1 MRILI
6 LLTGLL
12 FLISCGERKAHT
24 DKKIFRY
31 NEPKGITS
39 LDPAFARSMSNTWG
53 INLLFNGLVQL
64 DSQLN
69 IQPAIAKRWTI
80 SADGRTYRFFLRRD
94 VAFHVDPC
102 FGKDS
107 TRTVV
112 AQDFVYSFRRVL
124 DPQLASP
131 GKWVFANVSQP
142 SEAAFT
148 AVSDSELVISLKQAF
163 PPFLG
168 MLSMHYCSVVPHEA
182 VEMYGKDF
190 RMHPVGTGPFRFF
203 IWKEGIKLVVHKNP
217 AYFEQDEQGKQ
228 LPYLDAVSVSF
239 VSDAQSSFMAFVQG
253 RTDMLNGLDDGS
265 YKDAILTRSGQLK
278 QELADKIYLK
288 RSAFLNTEYLGFLVS
303 DTAKPAANS
312 PVTNLHFRKAVNYA
326 LDRKKMIHYLRNNIG
341 LPGEQGL
348 VPPSLY
354 KSAAHHVKGYTYN
367 PQLAK
372 NYLEKSGYLRNPVPV
387 KLFITAQYADLCE
400 FIQHE
405 LEAVGIKASLEV
417 NPPGTHGEIV
427 AKGQAPFFRKS
438 WVADY
443 PDAENYLSLLY
454 SKNFTPNGPNY
465 TLYANSTFDAWYNQ
479 SMQTVEEKER
489 EALYAK
495 MDSLSLAD
503 APMVIL
509 FYDESLRFLNKRVKS
524 LSNNPLNML
533 DLKRCQVEL

>member
-1 MRILI
+1 MRALI

-12 FLISCGERKAHT
+12 FLISCGERKTHA

-69 IQPAIAKRWTI
+69 IQAAIAKRWTI
-80 SADGRTYRFFLRRD
+80 SADGKTYRFFLRKD
-94 VAFHVDPC
+94 VRFHVDPC

-107 TRTVV
+107 SRTVV
-112 AQDFVYSFRRVL
+112 AQDFVYSFRRIL
-124 DPQLASP
+124 DAQVASP

-142 SEAAFT
+142 SEDAFK
-148 AVSDSELVISLKQAF
+148 AVSDTELVISLKQAF

-168 MLSMHYCSVVPHEA
+168 MLAMHYCSVVPHEA
-182 VEMYGKDF
+182 IEMYGNDF
-190 RMHPVGTGPFRFF
+190 RMHPVGTGPFQFF

-217 AYFEQDEQGKQ
+217 HYFELDEKGLR

-239 VSDAQSSFMAFVQG
+239 ISDAQSSFMAFVQG

-278 QELADKIYLK
+278 QELTDKIYLK

-303 DTAKPAANS
+303 DTASAVINS
-312 PVTNLHFRKAVNYA
+312 PVTNPNFRKAVNYA
-326 LDRKKMIHYLRNNIG
+326 LDRRKMIHYLRNNIG
-341 LPGEQGL
+341 IPGEQGL

-354 KSAAHHVKGYTYN
+354 KSAENRVKGYTYD
-367 PQLAK
+367 PRLAK
-372 NYLEKSGYLRNPVPV
+372 ELLEKSGYLKNPVPV

-405 LEAVGIKASLEV
+405 LEAIGIKASLEV

-465 TLYANSTFDAWYNQ
+465 TLYANATFDAWYDQ
-479 SMQTVEEKER
+479 SMQTISEANR
-489 EALYAK
+489 EAMYSK
-495 MDSLSLAD
+495 MDSLALAE
-503 APMVIL
+503 APMVVL

-533 DLKRCQVEL
+533 DLKRCQVAL

>member
-1 MRILI
+1 
-6 LLTGLL
+6 
-12 FLISCGERKAHT
+12 
-24 DKKIFRY
+24 
-31 NEPKGITS
+31 
-39 LDPAFARSMSNTWG
+39 MSNTWG

-69 IQPAIAKRWTI
+69 IQASIAKRWTI
-80 SADGRTYRFFLRRD
+80 SADGKTYRFFLRKD
-94 VAFHVDPC
+94 VRFHVDPC
-102 FGKDS
+102 FGNDS

-112 AQDFVYSFRRVL
+112 AQDFVYSFRRIL
-124 DPQLASP
+124 DAQVASP

-142 SEAAFT
+142 SEAAFM
-148 AVSDSELVISLKQAF
+148 AVSDTELVISLKQAF

-168 MLSMHYCSVVPHEA
+168 MLAMHYCSVVPHEA
-182 VEMYGKDF
+182 IETYGNDF

-217 AYFEQDEQGKQ
+217 HYFELDEQGQQ

-278 QELADKIYLK
+278 QELTDKIYLK

-303 DTAKPAANS
+303 DTASAVTNS
-312 PVTNLHFRKAVNYA
+312 PVTNPHFRKAVNYA
-326 LDRKKMIHYLRNNIG
+326 LDRRKMIHYLRNNIG
-341 LPGEQGL
+341 IPGEQGL

-354 KSAAHHVKGYTYN
+354 KSAENRVKGYTYD
-367 PQLAK
+367 PGLAK
-372 NYLEKSGYLRNPVPV
+372 ELLEKSGYLKNPVPV

-405 LEAVGIKASLEV
+405 LEAIGIKASLEV

-454 SKNFTPNGPNY
+454 SKNFTPSGPNY
-465 TLYANSTFDAWYNQ
+465 TLYANATFDAWYDQ
-479 SMQTVEEKER
+479 SMQTISEANR
-489 EALYAK
+489 EAMYSK
-495 MDSLSLAD
+495 MDSLALAD
-503 APMVIL
+503 APIVVL

-533 DLKRCQVEL
+533 DLKRCQVAL